1 MTNRIN
7 LITRERI
14 IDFVDALNTQPEL
27 KAIYSNAEIQE
38 VNRRADVE
46 RARLNGTAEK
56 LHDLDGLK
64 DGDTFATVLK
74 VRDLTYRLD
83 DAVSKARQA
92 TSEFYKEELKKT
104 PADKRIEQRG
114 ITAVVAK
121 VTKRLN
127 ARGLEDIER
136 TLFALPAVYEFL
148 LIDALDR
155 QKVKEE
161 DDQGLF
167 DAVLRAVSDNP
178 RRYLLNEIAGRV
190 LDAEN
195 IELNNDELAALRD
208 LIFER
213 GVTLRVGGVRDDVLK
228 LVEDGQRMGALRR
241 YVDRYAENGEIDAA
255 LFTDSVKRE
264 MARFLYAQ
272 GVRVKDTTSFDK
284 GNYDEYF
291 ALAYHHAARVAQG
304 ADDPV
309 DVARTKG
316 GVADWDFSIR
326 RISESD
332 RPIVRAQAIR
342 AAGALYT
349 TFVEGEQMRVFDIAD
364 SLLTEWH
371 RGELDIPD
379 GETASMLN
387 RYEILMRD
395 RPTEEERQMHYKRIF
410 NIGDAEM
417 LSGTV
422 VNEPFP
428 GLWDN
433 LMYEAALF
441 MDKTERYF
449 TDEKVISRTALYQ
462 AIQDLQYNLSEY
474 MTGSAPKKTT
484 EMYRH
489 LEEALD
495 IIGSED
501 VLNHMGG
508 RRKSILSVIER
519 MGKASLGV
527 SIPATSLVTVAERGN
542 DIFQFIADFAPENV
556 ANDEFERFLD
566 ACKACIVSQAALE
579 PMSEEEEYADSPAY
593 GGYENGVVNGNGRR
607 SSRSYAGIGRSGYR
621 YANGPSNGNG
631 NGNGS
636 RRMAGVGARNGRG
649 DFDDWES

>member
-1 MTNRIN
+1 MIDRIS

-14 IDFVDALNTQPEL
+14 IDFADALMAQPEL
-27 KAIYSNAEIQE
+27 RETYTADEIRE
-38 VNRRADVE
+38 VKRRADVE
-46 RARLNGTAEK
+46 RARLEGTADK
-56 LHDLDGLK
+56 LHGLDGAK
-64 DGDTFATVLK
+64 DGETIAAVLK
-74 VRDLTYRLD
+74 VRDLTYPLD
-83 DAVSKARQA
+83 EVASNARQA

-104 PADKRIEQRG
+104 SADKRVEQRG

-127 ARGLEDIER
+127 ARGLDDVER
-136 TLFALPAVYEFL
+136 TLLALPAVYEFL

-155 QKVKEE
+155 QKVKDD

-167 DAVLRAVSDNP
+167 DAVLRAVAVKP
-178 RRYLLNEIAGRV
+178 RRYLVEEIAGRV
-190 LDAEN
+190 LDAES
-195 IELNNDELAALRD
+195 IELNNDELTALRD

-213 GVTLRVGGVRDDVLK
+213 GVALRVGGVRGDVLK
-228 LVEDGQRMGALRR
+228 LVEDGQRMGALRKF
-241 YVDRYAENGEIDAA
+241 VDRYAANGEIEAA
-255 LFTDSVKRE
+255 MFTESIKRE

-272 GVRVKDTTSFDK
+272 GVRVNDIALFDK
-284 GNYDEYF
+284 GNYDEHF
-291 ALAYHHAARVAQG
+291 ALAFHHATRVAQG
-304 ADDPV
+304 DDDPV
-309 DVARTKG
+309 DVARSKG
-316 GVADWDFSIR
+316 SVADWDFTIR

-332 RPIVRAQAIR
+332 RPIVRAEAIR

-349 TFVEGEQMRVFDIAD
+349 TFIEGEQMRVFDIAD

-428 GLWDN
+428 ALWDN
-433 LMYEAALF
+433 MMYEAALY

-449 TDEKVISRTALYQ
+449 TEEKVISRTALHQ
-462 AIQDLQYNLSEY
+462 AIKDLQYNLSEY

-484 EMYRH
+484 EIYKA
-489 LEEALD
+489 LEDALD

-527 SIPATSLVTVAERGN
+527 SIPTTNLVTVAERGN

-556 ANDEFERFLD
+556 ADDEFQRFLD
-566 ACKACIVSQAALE
+566 DCKACIVSQAALE
-579 PMSEEEEYADSPAY
+579 PMSEEEYADSPAS
-593 GGYENGVVNGNGRR
+593 GGYDNGANGNGRR
-607 SSRSYAGIGRSGYR
+607 NGRSYARIGRSSHR
-621 YANGPSNGNG
+621 YGNGSSNGYSG
-631 NGNGS
+631 GNGS
-636 RRMAGVGARNGRG
+636 RPMAGVGARNSRG

>member
-1 MTNRIN
+1 MINRIN

-14 IDFVDALNTQPEL
+14 IDFADALTSQPEL
-27 KAIYSNAEIQE
+27 REKYTADEIRE
-38 VNRRADVE
+38 VIRRADVE
-46 RARLNGTAEK
+46 RARLEGTADK
-56 LHDLDGLK
+56 LHGLDGVK
-64 DGDTFATVLK
+64 DGETFAAVLK
-74 VRDLTYRLD
+74 VRDLAYPLD
-83 DAVSKARQA
+83 EVASKARQA
-92 TSEFYKEELKKT
+92 TSEFFKEELKKT
-104 PADKRIEQRG
+104 PADKRVEQRG

-127 ARGLEDIER
+127 ARGLDDVDR
-136 TLFALPAVYEFL
+136 TLLALPAVYESL

-155 QKVKEE
+155 QKVKE
-161 DDQGLF
+161 DDDLGLF
-167 DAVLRAVSDNP
+167 DAVLRAVAVKP
-178 RRYLLNEIAGRV
+178 RRYLLNEIAGGV
-190 LDAEN
+190 LDAES

-213 GVTLRVGGVRDDVLK
+213 GVSLRVGGVRGDVLK
-228 LVEDGQRMGALRR
+228 LVEDGQRMGALLIF
-241 YVDRYAENGEIDAA
+241 VERYAVNGEIDAA
-255 LFTDSVKRE
+255 LFTESVKRE
-264 MARFLYAQ
+264 MARFLYTR
-272 GVRVKDTTSFDK
+272 GVRVKDIALFDK
-284 GNYDEYF
+284 GNYDEHF
-291 ALAYHHAARVAQG
+291 ALAFDHATRVAQG
-304 ADDPV
+304 DDDPV
-309 DVARTKG
+309 DVARSKG
-316 GVADWDFSIR
+316 SVADWDFSIR

-332 RPIVRAQAIR
+332 RPIVRAEAIR

-349 TFVEGEQMRVFDIAD
+349 TFIEGEQMRVFDIAD

-395 RPTEEERQMHYKRIF
+395 RPTEEERQMHYKRVF

-428 GLWDN
+428 ALWDN
-433 LMYEAALF
+433 MMYEAALY

-449 TDEKVISRTALYQ
+449 TEEKVISRTALYQ

-484 EMYRH
+484 EIYKA
-489 LEEALD
+489 LEDAFD

-527 SIPATSLVTVAERGN
+527 SIPTTSLVTVAERGN

-556 ANDEFERFLD
+556 ADDEFQRFLD
-566 ACKACIVSQAALE
+566 DCKACIVSQAALE
-579 PMSEEEEYADSPAY
+579 PMSEEEEYADSPAS
-593 GGYENGVVNGNGRR
+593 GGYENGANGNGRR
-607 SSRSYAGIGRSGYR
+607 SGRSYAGIGRSSHR
-621 YANGPSNGNG
+621 Y
-631 NGNGS
+631 GNGS
-636 RRMAGVGARNGRG
+636 SNGYGGGSGSRLMAGVGSRNSRG